1 MGVGSAD
8 NVARSVWNAGELIEG
23 NDVVATETPVAMV
36 YNGISHVVMMA
47 TPADLQDFA
56 LGFSLSEGILTSP
69 KQLLDC
75 EELITDKVLSWR

>member
-1 MGVGSAD
+1 MGAGSSD
-8 NVARSVWNAGELIEG
+8 NVARSVWNGGELIEG

-56 LGFSLSEGILTSP
+56 LGLALA
-69 KQLLDC
+69 
-75 EELITDKVLSWR
+75 KVF